1 MENVQDNPVENAE
14 DINGIEDAEGIEDT
28 NGVEDK
34 EDIEDMED
42 MENMEDVGDIE
53 DLEDIENIEDIDTFE
68 NFEGIYDIEVEET
81 DDMGEMEGVETLE
94 SGIQT
99 GEPDTESEEPK
110 NGKTLNYNAITL
122 PREFMATTWVQREE
136 DARGEIPILLAEEEK
151 CRDTGKIIFE
161 KPTLAMCQHLKPLY
175 IKAHVDG
182 RPVNRV
188 LVDNGAAVNILPT
201 SMLRKLLKTEN
212 DLIVTDVSVS
222 GFASGATKTKG
233 VIPIEVKVGSKIATV
248 AFFVVNTDSTYNALL
263 GRDWIHSNWVVPSSL
278 HQVLVFWKDNNNIEV
293 VKADERPF
301 LTYNNNVDAQLYN
314 DYVGIVKFTGID
326 QNGNP
331 SRVTVGPKE
340 PLTMEDLFKFSQNL
354 EETETGQKSRMASII
369 MLKMLN
375 KPTNIKK
382 K

>member
-1 MENVQDNPVENAE
+1 
-14 DINGIEDAEGIEDT
+14 
-28 NGVEDK
+28 
-34 EDIEDMED
+34 
-42 MENMEDVGDIE
+42 
-53 DLEDIENIEDIDTFE
+53 
-68 NFEGIYDIEVEET
+68 
-81 DDMGEMEGVETLE
+81 
-94 SGIQT
+94 
-99 GEPDTESEEPK
+99 
-110 NGKTLNYNAITL
+110 
-122 PREFMATTWVQREE
+122 
-136 DARGEIPILLAEEEK
+136 LAEEEE

-175 IKAHVDG
+175 IKAHMDG

-188 LVDNGAAVNILPT
+188 LVDNEAAVNILPT
-201 SMLRKLLKTEN
+201 SILRKLLKTEN

-248 AFFVVNTDSTYNALL
+248 AFFVVNTDSAYNALL

-301 LTYNNNVDAQLYN
+301 VTYNNNVDAQLYN
-314 DYVGIVKFTGID
+314 DYVGIVKFTRID

-340 PLTMEDLFKFSQNL
+340 PLTMEDLFKLSQNL
-354 EETETGQKSRMASII
+354 EETETGPEVENG
-369 MLKMLN
+369 LDYYVEDVE
-375 KPTNIKK
+375 
-382 K
+382 

>member
-110 NGKTLNYNAITL
+110 NGKTLNCNAITL

-136 DARGEIPILLAEEEK
+136 DARGEIPILLVEEEK